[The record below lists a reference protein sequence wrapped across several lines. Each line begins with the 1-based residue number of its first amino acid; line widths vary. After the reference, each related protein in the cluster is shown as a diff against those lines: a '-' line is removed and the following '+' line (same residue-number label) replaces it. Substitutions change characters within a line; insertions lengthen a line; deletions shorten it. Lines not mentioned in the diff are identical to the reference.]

1 MVQSNENMSKIF
13 DKGNSRSKQKIALS
27 FLGKIIKDHKIHILD
42 AFTKEGILLDKNIS
56 DKRLIYEI
64 QKTLMQNNQQA
75 KNLKTSLAIL
85 ILAKKDNFSDFFSYE
100 SSGSN
105 VSNVFRELITKDKA
119 GVVNVFNTLN
129 IRLVKNFSTEDLIR
143 KIKYYFFGRFILPK
157 KRKIQKLFRIKI
169 RELLKAN
176 GINEGS
182 NFSDFFNLSRN
193 KTPKVPKAV
202 KPPKV
207 KAPKTAKEPKV
218 KDGNFFTRLFKK
230 DEVTGTSK
238 AGDFYRNNKEGID
251 LLGNTILTGIA
262 QRGSKDVINAG
273 INNEVSD
280 NNNVV
285 QSKKTPYLKYAL
297 IVGGIAVAGF
307 IVYKIV
313 KRNK

>member
-13 DKGNSRSKQKIALS
+13 DKGNARSKQKIALS

-42 AFTKEGILLDKNIS
+42 AFAKEGILLDKNIS
-56 DKRLIYEI
+56 DKRLIFEI
-64 QKTLMQNNQQA
+64 KKTLMQNNQQA

-100 SSGSN
+100 STGANPSK
-105 VSNVFRELITKDKA
+105 VFRELITKDKA

-129 IRLVKNFSTEDLIR
+129 IRLIQNFSTDDLIR

-169 RELLKAN
+169 KELLIAN
-176 GINEGS
+176 GINEDS
-182 NFSDFFNLSRN
+182 NFSDFFNLSKN
-193 KTPKVPKAV
+193 KTKVV

-230 DEVTGTSK
+230 DEKTGTSK

-251 LLGNTILTGIA
+251 LLGSTILTGIA
-262 QRGSKDVINAG
+262 QRGSKDVIDAG
-273 INNEVSD
+273 INNEVIG
-280 NNNVV
+280 NNIN
-285 QSKKTPYLKYAL
+285 KEPEKTPYLKYAL

>member
-1 MVQSNENMSKIF
+1 MIQSNENMSKIF
-13 DKGNSRSKQKIALS
+13 DKGNSRSKEKIALS
-27 FLGKIIKDHKIHILD
+27 FLGKIIKDHKILIID
-42 AFTKEGILLDKNIS
+42 AFAKEGILLDKNIS
-56 DKRLIYEI
+56 DNRLIFEI
-64 QKTLMQNNQQA
+64 KKTLMQKNQQA

-100 SSGSN
+100 EQDSPIN
-105 VSNVFRELITKDKA
+105 IIFRELVEKDAK
-119 GVVNVFNTLN
+119 GVLKVFENLN
-129 IRLVKNFSTEDLIR
+129 IRVKKDILKTDLVKKIR
-143 KIKYYFFGRFILPK
+143 SIYFGTFILPK
-157 KRKIQKLFRIKI
+157 KRKIKRLFRIKI
-169 RELLKAN
+169 KELLVAN
-176 GINEGS
+176 GINKNI

-193 KTPKVPKAV
+193 KTPKEPKAV

-251 LLGNTILTGIA
+251 LLGGTILTGIA
-262 QRGSKDVINAG
+262 QRGSQNVVSAG
-273 INNEVSD
+273 INNEVIG
-280 NNNVV
+280 NNNI
-285 QSKKTPYLKYAL
+285 QETKKPPYLKYAL

>member
-1 MVQSNENMSKIF
+1 M
-13 DKGNSRSKQKIALS
+13 QK
-27 FLGKIIKDHKIHILD
+27 
-42 AFTKEGILLDKNIS
+42 
-56 DKRLIYEI
+56 
-64 QKTLMQNNQQA
+64 NQQA

-100 SSGSN
+100 STGANPSK
-105 VSNVFRELITKDKA
+105 VFRELITKDKA
-119 GVVNVFNTLN
+119 GVLN
-129 IRLVKNFSTEDLIR
+129 IFNSLNLKIR
-143 KIKYYFFGRFILPK
+143 KDFTNDNLVYRIKYYFFGRFILPK

-169 RELLKAN
+169 RELLIAN
-176 GINEGS
+176 GINEDS

-193 KTPKVPKAV
+193 KKPKEPKAV
-202 KPPKV
+202 KPPKTA

-218 KDGNFFTRLFKK
+218 KDGNVITRLFKK

-251 LLGNTILTGIA
+251 LLGTTILNGIS
-262 QRGSKDVINAG
+262 QRGSKDVIDAG
-273 INNEVSD
+273 INNEVIG
-280 NNNVV
+280 NNNI
-285 QSKKTPYLKYAL
+285 QEPKKTPYLKYAL

>member
-13 DKGNSRSKQKIALS
+13 DKGNARSKQKIALS

-42 AFTKEGILLDKNIS
+42 AFAKEGILLDKNIS
-56 DKRLIYEI
+56 DKKLIFEI
-64 QKTLMQNNQQA
+64 KKTLMQNNQQA

-85 ILAKKDNFSDFFSYE
+85 ILAKKDNFSDFF
-100 SSGSN
+100 
-105 VSNVFRELITKDKA
+105 
-119 GVVNVFNTLN
+119 
-129 IRLVKNFSTEDLIR
+129 
-143 KIKYYFFGRFILPK
+143 
-157 KRKIQKLFRIKI
+157 
-169 RELLKAN
+169 
-176 GINEGS
+176 
-182 NFSDFFNLSRN
+182 NLSKN

-238 AGDFYRNNKEGID
+238 AGDLYRNNKEAID
-251 LLGNTILTGIA
+251 LLGGTILNGIA
-262 QRGSKDVINAG
+262 QRGSQNVVSAG

>member
-13 DKGNSRSKQKIALS
+13 DKGNARSKQKIALS
-27 FLGKIIKDHKIHILD
+27 FLGKIIKDHKIHIID
-42 AFTKEGILLDKNIS
+42 AFEKEGILLDKNIS
-56 DKRLIYEI
+56 DKRLIFEI

-100 SSGSN
+100 STGVDS
-105 VSNVFRELITKDKA
+105 VKVFRELITKDKA
-119 GVVNVFNTLN
+119 GVLNVFNALN
-129 IRLVKNFSTEDLIR
+129 IKLRPNISTDDLIY
-143 KIKYYFFGRFILPK
+143 KMKYNFFGRFILPK
-157 KRKIQKLFRIKI
+157 KRKIKRLFKIKI

-176 GINEGS
+176 GINDDS
-182 NFSDFFNLSRN
+182 NFSDFLNLSKN
-193 KTPKVPKAV
+193 KTKVV

-218 KDGNFFTRLFKK
+218 KDGNVFTRLFKK

-273 INNEVSD
+273 INNEVID
-280 NNNVV
+280 NNNVLDT
-285 QSKKTPYLKYAL
+285 KKPPYLKYAL

-313 KRNK
+313 KR

>member
-1 MVQSNENMSKIF
+1 MSKIF
-13 DKGNSRSKQKIALS
+13 DKGNARSKQKIALA

-56 DKRLIYEI
+56 DKRLIFEI
-64 QKTLMQNNQQA
+64 KKTLMQNNQQA

-100 SSGSN
+100 STGANPSK
-105 VSNVFRELITKDKA
+105 VFRELITKDKA
-119 GVVNVFNTLN
+119 GVLNVFNSLN
-129 IRLVKNFSTEDLIR
+129 IRLIQNFSTDDLIR
-143 KIKYYFFGRFILPK
+143 KIKYYFFGKFILPK

-169 RELLKAN
+169 KELLIAN
-176 GINEGS
+176 GINEDS
-182 NFSDFFNLSRN
+182 NFSDFFSLSKN

-251 LLGNTILTGIA
+251 LLGGTILTGIS
-262 QRGSKDVINAG
+262 QRGSQNVVSAG
-273 INNEVSD
+273 INNEVIG
-280 NNNVV
+280 NNNI
-285 QSKKTPYLKYAL
+285 QETKKPPYLKYAL
-297 IVGGIAVAGF
+297 IVGGIAVVGF

>member
-13 DKGNSRSKQKIALS
+13 DKGNARSKQKIALS
-27 FLGKIIKDHKIHILD
+27 FLGKIIKDHKIHIID
-42 AFTKEGILLDKNIS
+42 AFAKEGILLDKNIS
-56 DKRLIYEI
+56 NKRLIFEI

-85 ILAKKDNFSDFFSYE
+85 ILAKKDNFSDFFSYQ
-100 SSGSN
+100 STGANPSK
-105 VSNVFRELITKDKA
+105 VFRELITKDKA
-119 GVVNVFNTLN
+119 GVLNVFNTLN
-129 IRLVKNFSTEDLIR
+129 IRLRQNISTDDLIN
-143 KIKYYFFGRFILPK
+143 KMKYNFFGRFILPK
-157 KRKIQKLFRIKI
+157 KRKIKRLFRIKI

-176 GINEGS
+176 GINEDS
-182 NFSDFFNLSRN
+182 NFSDFFNLSKN
-193 KTPKVPKAV
+193 KTKVV

-207 KAPKTAKEPKV
+207 KAPKTPKEPKV
-218 KDGNFFTRLFKK
+218 KDGNVFTRLFKK

-273 INNEVSD
+273 INNEVID
-280 NNNVV
+280 NNNVLDT
-285 QSKKTPYLKYAL
+285 KKTPYLKYAL